1 MKIFRVTKYNA
12 QVPSRF
18 LFWDFW
24 TEKEARAF
32 AKRQNAS
39 VEGAEHYEVSEV
51 EVENNV

>member
-1 MKIFRVTKYNA
+1 MKKWQVTKFNA
-12 QVPSRF
+12 QVPVCV
-18 LFWDFW
+18 WDCM

>member
-12 QVPSRF
+12 QDPF

-39 VEGAEHYEVSEV
+39 VEGAEHYEVSERGGGNDV
-51 EVENNV
+51 